1 MAMTDGRGSRS
12 RVYAADWVYTEL
24 GCWRNPPAAQ
34 QRFDMYG
41 LLPHPD
47 PAVASG
53 HYHCCVACNG
63 EEDWRTVAS
72 HRFGLRTWGTL
83 AKETPP

>member
-12 RVYAADWVYTEL
+12 RVYAADWVYAEL

-41 LLPHPD
+41 ML
-47 PAVASG
+47 ARG
-53 HYHCCVACNG
+53 HYHFFWPAMAKKI
-63 EEDWRTVAS
+63 D
-72 HRFGLRTWGTL
+72 GLTATD
-83 AKETPP
+83 